1 MDSKTRM
8 NNLYTGKAIDRVPFI
23 ASATMFA
30 GRLENLTSEE
40 FYFDVEKS
48 FIAQEKI
55 IKKVGCDGSPCY
67 DLPNGEVLDLGGS
80 LNINKIGS
88 VELPKVDHP
97 IKSIEDALK
106 YELPDIKKGLFLK
119 KRIEFANYAA
129 TKGQKSCSISAGSPF
144 TMVGSMVEA
153 SLFMKWLIK
162 EKELVHNLLELA
174 VKYLLEAADIFI
186 EEFGVENCSAS
197 SNYPFE
203 NNDLVSPKVF
213 EKFALPYMLKVHEG
227 LRKRGIENFSIH
239 LCGNQNKNLEF
250 YKELKLKKGSFISSD
265 EKNPLEKVA
274 DILGHDNIIAGNV
287 PSALLIGESPK
298 KVYESC
304 VDIIKKM
311 KHNEG
316 GFVLMPSCDLPI
328 NAKLDNLK
336 MMHKA
341 CVDYGS
347 YK

>member
-48 FIAQEKI
+48 FLAQEKI
-55 IKKVGCDGSPCY
+55 IKEIGCDGSPCY

-144 TMVGSMVEA
+144 TMVGSME
-153 SLFMKWLIK
+153 KLI
-162 EKELVHNLLELA
+162 
-174 VKYLLEAADIFI
+174 VKARFKIFK
-186 EEFGVENCSAS
+186 
-197 SNYPFE
+197 
-203 NNDLVSPKVF
+203 NN
-213 EKFALPYMLKVHEG
+213 
-227 LRKRGIENFSIH
+227 I
-239 LCGNQNKNLEF
+239 
-250 YKELKLKKGSFISSD
+250 
-265 EKNPLEKVA
+265 
-274 DILGHDNIIAGNV
+274 
-287 PSALLIGESPK
+287 
-298 KVYESC
+298 
-304 VDIIKKM
+304 
-311 KHNEG
+311 
-316 GFVLMPSCDLPI
+316 
-328 NAKLDNLK
+328 
-336 MMHKA
+336 
-341 CVDYGS
+341 
-347 YK
+347 

>member
-1 MDSKTRM
+1 MDSKTRI
-8 NNLYTGKAIDRVPFI
+8 NNLYMGKAIDRVPFI

-30 GRLENLTSEE
+30 GRLESLTSEE

-48 FIAQEKI
+48 FLAQEKV
-55 IKKVGCDGSPCY
+55 IKEVGCDGSPCY

-80 LNINKIGS
+80 LIINKTGSIG
-88 VELPKVDHP
+88 LPKANPP
-97 IKSIEDALK
+97 IKSMEDALK
-106 YELPDIKKGLFLK
+106 YELPDIKKGVFLK
-119 KRIEFANYAA
+119 KRMEFAQYAA
-129 TKGQKSCSISAGSPF
+129 AKGQKSFTVSAGSPF

-153 SLFMKWLIK
+153 ALFMKWLIK
-162 EKELVHNLLELA
+162 EKELVHNLLDIA
-174 VKYLLEAADIFI
+174 VKYLLDAADIFI
-186 EEFGVENCSAS
+186 EEFGVDNCSAS

-287 PSALLIGESPK
+287 PSSLLIGENPE

-328 NAKLDNLK
+328 NAKLDTLK

-347 YK
+347 YE